1 MKILVFG
8 DIHGL
13 MDWEGIL
20 KKETFDKVVFLGD
33 YVDSHENLSPD
44 VFKTTLRKLIDV
56 KQQLQDR
63 CVLLYGNHDASYLNN
78 EQSSQWNQKT
88 NDECLEY
95 LQFLYDERLIQ
106 PVFIHDDIIFS
117 HAGVSKTWLSDI
129 ACLNDVYDI
138 TFDNLPLCTFD
149 FNLYC
154 GYDEYGDTV
163 SQSPIWIR
171 PGSLLQDKID
181 GYRQVVGHTRMEVP
195 KEIDGCFFIDTMPK
209 YYAIVEN
216 GTVVFKQNL

>member
-13 MDWEGIL
+13 MDWEEIL
-20 KKETFDKVVFLGD
+20 KKETFDMVVFLGD

-106 PVFIHDDIIFS
+106 PVFI
-117 HAGVSKTWLSDI
+117 
-129 ACLNDVYDI
+129 
-138 TFDNLPLCTFD
+138 
-149 FNLYC
+149 
-154 GYDEYGDTV
+154 
-163 SQSPIWIR
+163 
-171 PGSLLQDKID
+171 
-181 GYRQVVGHTRMEVP
+181 
-195 KEIDGCFFIDTMPK
+195 
-209 YYAIVEN
+209 
-216 GTVVFKQNL
+216 